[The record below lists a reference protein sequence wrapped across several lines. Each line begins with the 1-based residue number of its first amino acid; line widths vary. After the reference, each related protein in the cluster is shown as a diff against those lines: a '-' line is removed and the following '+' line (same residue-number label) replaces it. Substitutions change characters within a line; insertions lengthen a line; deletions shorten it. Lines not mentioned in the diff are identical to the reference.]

1 MIKHRLFSVF
11 ALFLLLP
18 ASAGYAEKTQDNLYA
33 SCRQLNE
40 GEVYDGLNTYR
51 CFFIKQNIRGV
62 YSRYRNDFYQP
73 DDLKKSL
80 PAKDMTYQTTDA
92 EIRYRWLSPD
102 KLEMTV
108 THRVAQRFYPYSS
121 QPQRQ
126 CPAGSKN
133 STEKQ
138 DIGID
143 MHPCH
148 HCGVVIQ

>member
-18 ASAGYAEKTQDNLYA
+18 AFAGYAEKTHYNLYA

-80 PAKDMTYQTTDA
+80 PAKDMTYQTADA
-92 EIRYRWLSPD
+92 EIRYHWLSPG
-102 KLEMTV
+102 KLEITV
-108 THRVAQRFYPYSS
+108 THRVAIEEYRYLF
-121 QPQRQ
+121 
-126 CPAGSKN
+126 
-133 STEKQ
+133 TEKQ
-138 DIGID
+138 DGTVLDIEAETGY
-143 MHPCH
+143 
-148 HCGVVIQ
+148 

>member
-18 ASAGYAEKTQDNLYA
+18 AFAGYAEKTQDNLYA

-80 PAKDMTYQTTDA
+80 PAKDMTYQTADA
-92 EIRYRWLSPD
+92 EIRYHWLSPG
-102 KLEMTV
+102 KLG
-108 THRVAQRFYPYSS
+108 YS
-121 QPQRQ
+121 
-126 CPAGSKN
+126 
-133 STEKQ
+133 
-138 DIGID
+138 
-143 MHPCH
+143 PCGH
-148 HCGVVIQ
+148 

>member
-1 MIKHRLFSVF
+1 MIKHRLSSVL

-18 ASAGYAEKTQDNLYA
+18 ASAAYAEKTQDNLYA

-92 EIRYRWLSPD
+92 EIRYRWLSPG

-108 THRVAQRFYPYSS
+108 THRVAIEEYRYLF
-121 QPQRQ
+121 
-126 CPAGSKN
+126 
-133 STEKQ
+133 TEKPDGTVL
-138 DIGID
+138 DIEVETGY
-143 MHPCH
+143 
-148 HCGVVIQ
+148 

>member
-1 MIKHRLFSVF
+1 MMKHRLFSVF
-11 ALFLLLP
+11 VLFLLLP
-18 ASAGYAEKTQDNLYA
+18 AFAGYAEKTQDNLYA

-51 CFFIKQNIRGV
+51 CFFIKQNIREV

-92 EIRYRWLSPD
+92 EIRYHWLSGD

-108 THRVAQRFYPYSS
+108 THHVAIEEYRYLF
-121 QPQRQ
+121 
-126 CPAGSKN
+126 
-133 STEKQ
+133 TEKQ
-138 DIGID
+138 DGTVLDIEAETGY
-143 MHPCH
+143 
-148 HCGVVIQ
+148 